1 MNLESAFNLSTLL
14 SLLGAFVT
22 GICAA
27 LWRFIHV
34 LTRIAV
40 TEQKVQSIE
49 NNLKDLKT
57 DLSRIEGKIDK
68 VSLRKF
74 TDDSQ

>member
-1 MNLESAFNLSTLL
+1 MNLESDFNLSTLL
-14 SLLGAFVT
+14 SLLGAFIT

-40 TEQKVQSIE
+40 TEQKVTAIE
-49 NNLKDLKT
+49 NNLKDLKN
-57 DLSRIEGKIDK
+57 DLSRIEGKIDN
-68 VSLRKF
+68 VVLRKI
-74 TDDSQ
+74 TDDT